1 VIFEDC
7 HSQTAVIVFIRA
19 VLQRLLWNYRN
30 VELQKSIKKSFP
42 AHVEKCTAPG
52 SFLSCFGE

>member
-7 HSQTAVIVFIRA
+7 HSQSAVVVSIRA

-30 VELQKSIKKSFP
+30 VEPQKSIKKSCR